1 MTNVGKLT
9 SDEGKAQTWRE
20 VKAPG
25 DQGFFILEVFPTTQ
39 VTQQISTRNQV
50 LTRKSSTGNQVLT
63 AAPNQL
69 ILEGW
74 YLY

>member
-9 SDEGKAQTWRE
+9 SNEGKAQTWRE
-20 VKAPG
+20 VPE
-25 DQGFFILEVFPTTQ
+25 DQGFFTLEVFPTTQ

-50 LTRKSSTGNQVLT
+50 LTRSTGNQVLT

-69 ILEGW
+69 ILEG
-74 YLY
+74 

>member
-9 SDEGKAQTWRE
+9 SNEGKAQTWKE
-20 VKAPG
+20 VNEDG
-25 DQGFFILEVFPTTQ
+25 QGFFILEVFPTTQ
-39 VTQQISTRNQV
+39 VTQQISTRN
-50 LTRKSSTGNQVLT
+50 TGNQVLT

-74 YLY
+74 

>member
-9 SDEGKAQTWRE
+9 SDEGKAQTWKE
-20 VKAPG
+20 VKEDG

-39 VTQQISTRNQV
+39 ATQQISTRNQV
-50 LTRKSSTGNQVLT
+50 LTRSTGNQVLT

-69 ILEGW
+69 ILEG
-74 YLY
+74 